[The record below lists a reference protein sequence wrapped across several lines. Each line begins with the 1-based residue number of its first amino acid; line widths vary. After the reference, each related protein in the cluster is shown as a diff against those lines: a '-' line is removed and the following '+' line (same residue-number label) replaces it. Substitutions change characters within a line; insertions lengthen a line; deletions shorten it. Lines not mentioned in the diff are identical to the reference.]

1 MEIFKLRKLLFLLV
15 GGQGTYQAAVGAQV
29 SSGIGCLTMLEKLSL
44 IKANDKNQS
53 IVKELGNLI
62 RMRELGITELKV
74 EGGKNLCAS
83 IEKMEHLC
91 SLYVNSA
98 SKEEYLDLNYVMISP
113 QLINSLILGGRLE
126 EIPAW
131 ICKLNSLSK
140 IELKWSKL
148 QNSPLEAL
156 QALPSLKELH
166 LCDAYTGTV
175 KEFSAECFSEL
186 KMLEIEQCNRL
197 NKVVI
202 QERALP
208 KLQKMTIKKCDS
220 LVMVHVTKNLLSQ
233 LEEVLVLQD
242 LISII
247 KG

>member
-1 MEIFKLRKLLFLLV
+1 MFANVRETI
-15 GGQGTYQAAVGAQV
+15 TYQGKRQEPEHCKRV
-29 SSGIGCLTMLEKLSL
+29 
-44 IKANDKNQS
+44 
-53 IVKELGNLI
+53 
-62 RMRELGITELKV
+62 RELGITELKV
-74 EGGKNLCAS
+74 EDGKNLCAS

-175 KEFSAECFSEL
+175 MEFSAECFSEL

-233 LEEVLVLQD
+233 LEEVLVPQD